1 MAEKYRYLYTKTMI
15 KYFFHKVFVK
25 PMTVK
30 GSHVIASNRRRF
42 IANMLLKI
50 NIQWCIFKSV
60 NPYCAKTLK
69 LLLKIQD

>member
-1 MAEKYRYLYTKTMI
+1 MAV
-15 KYFFHKVFVK
+15 KV
-25 PMTVK
+25 
-30 GSHVIASNRRRF
+30 SDVIASILGRF
-42 IANMLLKI
+42 IINMLLKI